1 VPAAA
6 RAWLEPPEDVAQPG
20 RERHREFHR
29 SQVTA
34 GEPGELRAQP
44 GSDRGAR
51 AAVGI
56 VAQVS
61 VSGERDRIHASGETD
76 QYFQRNH
83 ATTISRND
91 AA

>member
-1 VPAAA
+1 
-6 RAWLEPPEDVAQPG
+6 
-20 RERHREFHR
+20 
-29 SQVTA
+29 VTA
-34 GEPGELRAQP
+34 GELGELRAQP

-51 AAVGI
+51 AAEGI

-61 VSGERDRIHASGETD
+61 VFGERDRIHASGESD